1 MVDRLASAVAAYAN
15 TAQRALAPGAGMEA
29 RSPLP
34 GQSFAELV
42 NGMVEDTIASNRTA
56 EQVSADALVG
66 RADINDVVMAVGNA
80 EMGLQMVTGVRD
92 RIIEAYQEIM
102 RMPI

>member
-15 TAQRALAPGAGMEA
+15 TAQRGLGQGMEA
-29 RSPLP
+29 RNPLP
-34 GQSFAELV
+34 GESFADLV
-42 NGMVEDTIASNRTA
+42 NGMVEDTIAASRTA
-56 EQVSADALVG
+56 ETVSADALVG

-92 RIIEAYQEIM
+92 RIIQAYQEIM

>member
-15 TAQRALAPGAGMEA
+15 TAQQGLGAGMDA
-29 RSPLP
+29 RNPLP
-34 GQSFAELV
+34 GQDFADLV
-42 NGMVEDTIASNRTA
+42 SGMVEDTISSSRSA
-56 EQVSADALVG
+56 EQISADALVG

-80 EMGLQMVTGVRD
+80 EMGLQMVTGLRD